1 MCYSDKVII
10 TNKITNHSKGSDPKK
25 MKLRI
30 ITPNELLFEG
40 DVESVTLPG
49 TVGSFTV
56 LNNHAPIISS
66 LETGKIS
73 YKDANGK
80 TDITVKS
87 GFAEVQNNVLSVCV
101 EL

>member
-1 MCYSDKVII
+1 MLR
-10 TNKITNHSKGSDPKK
+10 
-25 MKLRI
+25 LRI
-30 ITPNELLFEG
+30 IAPDRLVFEG

-73 YKDANGK
+73 YKDADGT
-80 TDITVKS
+80 TDIAVKS
-87 GFAEVQNNVLSVCV
+87 GFAEVKDNILSVCV
-101 EL
+101 EI